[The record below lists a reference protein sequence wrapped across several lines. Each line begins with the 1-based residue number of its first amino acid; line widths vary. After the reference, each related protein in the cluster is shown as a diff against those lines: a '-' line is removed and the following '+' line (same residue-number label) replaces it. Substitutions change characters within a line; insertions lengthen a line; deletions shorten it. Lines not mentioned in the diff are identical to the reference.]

1 MRKVLALGGAGFIGS
16 YVVRE
21 LLKHDF
27 EVTVVDNFSK
37 YGYLKHDF
45 YEHPKFRLYNK
56 DVRNMYP
63 VEFKG
68 YDVVLCLAALIGG
81 IKYFHKIPY
90 RIARDN
96 TELLSHAIDCT
107 LACSP
112 DATFVYFSSSMVY
125 ERMQRPVTE
134 ADALTQPVP
143 LTNYGMQKLFGEF
156 LTRGAH
162 EEMGLNYLILRPFNA
177 VGGGELPDM
186 TADGSV
192 DFGMAHVIPDFI
204 YKAMVKQSPFE
215 IFGDGEQVRTFTHA
229 ADTADALRVMLQKG
243 VKNDDFNIC
252 GNNTLRMDELAKR
265 IWARVN
271 PGVAFPGFTH
281 MPVPPAD
288 VRFRVGVSEKAKS
301 NLGWSPKHELEYI
314 IDDSLAFIQ
323 QKLPAAKK

>member
-37 YGYLKHDF
+37 YGFLKHDF
-45 YEHPKFRLYNK
+45 YDHPRFKLVRN
-56 DVRNMYP
+56 DVRTMYP
-63 VEFKG
+63 SDFKG

-96 TELLSHAIDCT
+96 TELLCHAIDCT
-107 LACSP
+107 LAASP
-112 DATFVYFSSSMVY
+112 EATFVYFSSSMVY

-134 ADALTQPVP
+134 EDALTQPVP

-156 LTRGAH
+156 VTRGAH

-204 YKAMVKQSPFE
+204 YKAMVKQTPFE

-229 ADTADALRVMLQKG
+229 QDTADALRVMLQKG
-243 VKNDDFNIC
+243 VKNDDYNVC
-252 GNNTLRMDELAKR
+252 GNNTLRMDELARK

-271 PGVAFPGFTH
+271 PGLEFPGFKH

-288 VRFRVGVSEKAKS
+288 VRFRVGMSQKAHKQ
-301 NLGWSPKHELEYI
+301 LGWSPRFELDYI
-314 IDDSLAFIQ
+314 IDDSLKFIRE
-323 QKLPAAKK
+323 KLPAGK